1 MRIFH
6 RGLVIVGIPFLLEMG
21 LIIHLAM
28 LLQQSDRDQAR
39 ETVYRKFAGYN
50 AHMLG
55 AASEIPF
62 FLVASVQYQDETFF
76 NLYLKA
82 KERVLHNRAQV
93 LDLIKKHPDIADGS
107 MNADTALLKLIEV
120 TDDFARVRKARIFDL
135 LSQLPAMEKAFEDNK
150 GTALE
155 RLGNLVSSG
164 EQKTKMMQK
173 EQEKLRAQFSDT
185 LTAGLIANALAA
197 ILLSLFYGKSIMARL
212 KTINRNTAALKDG
225 TPMLLPLK
233 GNDEIQQLDSSFH
246 RMDRELRIAASRQT
260 ELFDNAS
267 DVICVLDQE
276 LRFVRVNKAAERNWK
291 QSADT
296 LRGADASGLIDEAER
311 EQFRR
316 ALQARKEQEI
326 DSPIEAKMANDN
338 TILSWSVFWSQLDN
352 NYYCVVHDV
361 TEQKRSQA
369 MKEMFLDMI
378 SRDLQ
383 RPLTE
388 MGANLATLIT
398 AKQAELSKECFSKLQ
413 MAEKNLQRLL
423 KLVSE
428 LLEVTKLKSND
439 IQLQKADCAVLELLN
454 QAVHEV
460 ESLAEKRS
468 VSLEIQDRWGEIT
481 KEEESPTQWYVDSNR
496 IIQVLVNLLSN
507 AIKFSPE
514 GSTIRLRAKRCA
526 GNIEVAIIDQGRGV
540 PESHRELIFEK
551 FKQVEAA
558 DGKRSAGTGLGLPI
572 CKQIIE
578 DHGGRIGVRQAEP
591 AGSEFWFS
599 IPTEAVNVGS
609 ELAQTATGVTLAPAQ
624 TKVENAVELQ
634 RNENGSFKITQTQEA
649 ANAQAAIAQAANA
662 QAAIVKRH
670 KVGAGNLRLGGK
682 GLLLI
687 GVPLLCELVLV
698 GSLAALLYS
707 ADKER
712 QEELVQRNMAL
723 HASEI
728 INLYFLMS
736 ALMIGEHTP
745 ERWTLTSETYESI
758 ARVQNELKQLVKN
771 DKDAKAILNAME
783 KQSEKVADFVRAGN
797 RTMERGATVG
807 NATRAMA
814 GREKLVPS
822 VIGLS
827 RKLQKLL
834 DTAEKKEFVIPEKRR
849 EIRAQQSQILLVG
862 LGLNIIGS
870 ILLALYFSRDL
881 TSRLQILA
889 DNTVRLSSNYPL
901 NDLIQGRDEIA
912 ELDESFHRTAAE
924 LLEAQKKESAVFDNA
939 RDIICSFTSDFQF
952 TKINQAIV
960 RILQFSQSEL
970 ANKKLT
976 DYLSEDEKQSLITR
990 LRRLTVGSD
999 HFEAAMQDNSG
1010 KTKYFDFAVSRTGSE
1025 SDYYCVM
1032 HDISQ
1037 KKEMEILKQDFLA
1050 MVSHD
1055 LRTPLTSILGVAKLA
1070 IANVLGPI
1078 SHDNK
1083 RILEGLVRNGTEL
1096 LELINDLLDIEKL
1109 EAGKM
1114 QFMLRELSIQDLLA
1128 NIETSAEVDA
1138 ASVEELADIVIL
1150 ADQDRIQQ
1158 AMANVIRFISES
1170 SNCAENRP
1178 KLIARTNEGGG
1189 LTIEFSS
1196 KSIVPAPEIPQS
1208 ADWNDDAKNRLAL
1221 PIARKII
1228 EQHGGTLEMKKEC
1241 LTIFLPKPMMQDNEI
1256 IQNSVPSH

>member
-1 MRIFH
+1 MKVFH
-6 RGLVIVGIPFLLEMG
+6 RGLLIVGVPFLLEMG
-21 LIIHLAM
+21 LITHLAM
-28 LLQQSDRDQAR
+28 LLQQSDQDQAK

-62 FLVASVQYQDETFF
+62 FLVASVQYQDDTFF
-76 NLYLKA
+76 NLYQKA
-82 KERVLHNRAQV
+82 KERVLFNRAQV
-93 LDLIKKHPDIADGS
+93 LALIKEHPDIADGS

-120 TDDFARVRKARIFDL
+120 TDDFARVRKAHIFDL
-135 LSQLPAMEKAFEDNK
+135 IAQLPKMERAFEDNK

-164 EQKTKMMQK
+164 EQKTKMMQR

-212 KTINRNTAALKDG
+212 RTINKNTAALKDG

-233 GNDEIQQLDSSFH
+233 GNDEIQQLDKSFH
-246 RMDRELRIAASRQT
+246 RMDEELRLAASRQK

-276 LRFVRVNKAAERNWK
+276 LRFVRVNKATQRNWN
-291 QSADT
+291 QSAET
-296 LRGADASGLIDEAER
+296 LSGTDASRLIDEGER
-311 EQFRR
+311 EQFRS
-316 ALQARKEQEI
+316 AVQARKEREF
-326 DSPIEAKMANDN
+326 DSPIEAKMATGDK
-338 TILSWSVFWSQLDN
+338 ILSWSVFWSQLDN
-352 NYYCVVHDV
+352 SYYCVIHDV

-388 MGANLATLIT
+388 MGSNLRTLIT
-398 AKQAELSKECFSKLQ
+398 AKQAELSKECLSKLQ

-423 KLVSE
+423 KLVSD
-428 LLEVTKLKSND
+428 LLEVTKLQSND
-439 IQLQKADCAVLELLN
+439 IRLQKNECAVLELLH
-454 QAVHEV
+454 QSMHEV
-460 ESLAEKRS
+460 ESLAEKRN
-468 VSLEIQDRWGEIT
+468 VSIIIQDELADPRGKADRWH
-481 KEEESPTQWYVDSNR
+481 VDSNR

-507 AIKFSPE
+507 AIKFSPD
-514 GSTIRLRAKRCA
+514 GSTIALKAKRIA
-526 GNIEVAIIDQGRGV
+526 GDIEVAIIDQGRGV

-591 AGSEFWFS
+591 AGSEFWFL
-599 IPTEAVNVGS
+599 IPGQVASSGAFLPTAKEGDIVAANMTGGPEAASNRPDQAICA
-609 ELAQTATGVTLAPAQ
+609 ELLAP
-624 TKVENAVELQ
+624 EL
-634 RNENGSFKITQTQEA
+634 SP
-649 ANAQAAIAQAANA
+649 
-662 QAAIVKRH
+662 KRLN
-670 KVGAGNLRLGGK
+670 KLGAGNLRLGGK

-707 ADKER
+707 ADRER

-736 ALMIGEHTP
+736 ALMIGDHTP
-745 ERWTLTSETYESI
+745 ERWILTSQTYESI

-771 DKDAKAILNAME
+771 DRDARAIMNGME
-783 KQSEKVADFVRAGN
+783 KQSAKVADFIRAGN
-797 RTMERGATVG
+797 RTMQAGATER
-807 NATRAMA
+807 NATIAMA
-814 GREKLVPS
+814 RREKLVPS

-827 RKLQKLL
+827 RRLQKLL
-834 DTAEKKEFVIPEKRR
+834 DNAEKKEFVIPEKRR

-889 DNTVRLSSNYPL
+889 DNTVRLSSDHPL
-901 NDLIQGRDEIA
+901 NAPIEGRDEIA
-912 ELDESFHRTAAE
+912 ELDESFHRTATE
-924 LLEAQKKESAVFDNA
+924 LQEAQKKESAVFDNA
-939 RDIICSFTSDFQF
+939 RDIICSFSNDFQF
-952 TKINQAIV
+952 TKVNQAIV
-960 RILQFSQSEL
+960 RILQFSQTEL
-970 ANKKLT
+970 ASKRII
-976 DYLSEDEKQSLITR
+976 DYLSEDGQQHLRTR
-990 LRRLTVGSD
+990 LTRLSVGTD
-999 HFEAAMQDNSG
+999 RFEAAMHDRSG
-1010 KTKYFDFAVSRTGSE
+1010 KTRYFDFSVSRTGSE

-1037 KKEMEILKQDFLA
+1037 KKEMEMLKQEFLA

-1078 SHDNK
+1078 SPENK
-1083 RILEGLVRNGTEL
+1083 SILVQLVRNGTEL

-1114 QFMLRELSIQDLLA
+1114 QFLLREVSAKELLS
-1128 NIETSAEVDA
+1128 NIEATAEVEASSIA
-1138 ASVEELADIVIL
+1138 AVTDIVIL

-1158 AMANVIRFISES
+1158 ALTNVIRFITKGSDSEES
-1170 SNCAENRP
+1170 RP
-1178 KLIARTNEGGG
+1178 NLRARPNELGG
-1189 LTIEFSS
+1189 LTFEFRSKMIIPPIE
-1196 KSIVPAPEIPQS
+1196 VTQPAM
-1208 ADWNDDAKNRLAL
+1208 NDGAKNRLAL

-1228 EQHGGTLEMKKEC
+1228 EQHEGTLELTEEC
-1241 LTIFLPKPMMQDNEI
+1241 LTVCLPKHMQHDSELI
-1256 IQNSVPSH
+1256 PDSVPV